1 MTLHRNQEVSLK
13 YALALDAMLAVLG
26 RRYGSI
32 LDWSESITPSS
43 YLCVVML
50 TSCWLLIIITKIVII
65 CQNLHHHHQHRAP
78 LTDYDLRSS
87 LWCRCRSEMGFYR
100 VIFLGGI
107 FLASLTLRV
116 WVLLLVLKDIPY
128 RPTF

>member
-1 MTLHRNQEVSLK
+1 MEPNSSDDPSQIPGGIIKICSC
-13 YALALDAMLAVLG
+13 LG
-26 RRYGSI
+26 RDARGAGASLWLNPGLVGIYNS
-32 LDWSESITPSS
+32 
-43 YLCVVML
+43 VVML

-65 CQNLHHHHQHRAP
+65 CQNHHHQHRAP

-100 VIFLGGI
+100 VICLGGI